1 MITFYS
7 PGERGVDLPGPQ
19 QCAELTHKAVWIDL
33 FAPTQEEE
41 TALESALKID
51 IPTREEMQAIE
62 LSNRLYKEKDVLFMT
77 GTVLTRA
84 DSSNPESSA
93 VTFILTP
100 GRLITLRYVDP
111 FPFKAFR
118 TRRDAIPGEYRTAD
132 DVLVGLIDAIVE
144 RVADILESVGASLDR
159 ISLEI
164 FDAQAGTDA
173 SSRTSRRRRKPERD
187 FVDIL
192 RRIGCNSDLI
202 SRTRESLVS
211 FGRVVAFFREMHKDN
226 PQAQDALVHGKTVG
240 GDLSSLSDHATFMSG
255 KVSFLLDAT
264 LGMINNEQNVIIKI
278 LSVAAVVCGPPTL
291 IAGVYGMNFAVF
303 PELKWLYGYPFALAL
318 MLLSA
323 VLPYTIF
330 KRKGWL

>member
-7 PGERGVDLPGPQ
+7 PGQGAVDLPGPE
-19 QCAELTHKAVWIDL
+19 QCAELTRKAVWIDL

-41 TALESALKID
+41 TALEAALDIG
-51 IPTREEMQAIE
+51 IPTRQEMQAIE
-62 LSNRLYKEKDVLFMT
+62 LSSRLYKEKDVLFMT

-100 GRLITLRYVDP
+100 ERLITLRYDDP

-118 TRRDAIPGEYRTAD
+118 TRREAAPGEYKFGD
-132 DVLVGLIDAIVE
+132 DILVGLIDAIVE

-164 FDAQAGTDA
+164 FDAENNATAPSG
-173 SSRTSRRRRKPERD
+173 SLRRRRRPQRD

-211 FGRVVAFFREMHKDN
+211 FGRLLSFFREMHKDN
-226 PQAQDALVHGKTVG
+226 PQAQDSLVHVKTVS

-291 IAGVYGMNFAVF
+291 IAGVYGMNFVVF
-303 PELKWLYGYPFALAL
+303 PELKWAFGYPFALAL
-318 MLLSA
+318 MLVSA
-323 VLPYTIF
+323 VLPYAFF
-330 KRKGWL
+330 KHKGWL